1 MKTLNLINKYFK
13 LLEQDEAQN
22 QPTSQAVPEAV
33 PEAVPAAE
41 PDQSAEPL
49 VSVAEQGYI
58 SLVAQSFA
66 YKPPEDQINRVN
78 DALLKV
84 NTTNPR
90 VIRELIE
97 SYLPPN
103 SESIDELLSDHKDP
117 RLIRDLIEGYL
128 PDSSD
133 SIDSL
138 LSDA

>member
-22 QPTSQAVPEAV
+22 QPTAQAE
-33 PEAVPAAE
+33 PAAE

-49 VSVAEQGYI
+49 VSLAEQGYI
-58 SLVAQSFA
+58 SLVAQAFA
-66 YKPPEDQINRVN
+66 YKPPDDQINRVN

-103 SESIDELLSDHKDP
+103 SESIDELLSNHKDP

-138 LSDA
+138 LSNT

>member
-22 QPTSQAVPEAV
+22 QPTDQAEPAAE
-33 PEAVPAAE
+33 PAAE

-58 SLVAQSFA
+58 SLVAQAFA

-103 SESIDELLSDHKDP
+103 SESIDELLSNHKDP

>member
-13 LLEQDEAQN
+13 ILEQDEAQN
-22 QPTSQAVPEAV
+22 QPTDQAEPAAE
-33 PEAVPAAE
+33 PAAE

-58 SLVAQSFA
+58 SLVAQAFA

-103 SESIDELLSDHKDP
+103 SESIDELLSNHKDP

>member
-13 LLEQDEAQN
+13 ILEQDEAQN
-22 QPTSQAVPEAV
+22 QPTDQAEPAAE
-33 PEAVPAAE
+33 PAAE

-58 SLVAQSFA
+58 SLVAQAFA

-97 SYLPPN
+97 SYLP
-103 SESIDELLSDHKDP
+103 
-117 RLIRDLIEGYL
+117 
-128 PDSSD
+128 DSSD

>member
-22 QPTSQAVPEAV
+22 QPTTQAE
-33 PEAVPAAE
+33 PAAE

-58 SLVAQSFA
+58 SLVAQAFA
-66 YKPPEDQINRVN
+66 YKPPDDQITRVN
-78 DALLKV
+78 DALLKA
-84 NTTNPR
+84 NTTNSR

-97 SYLPPN
+97 GYLPTN
-103 SESIDELLSDHKDP
+103 SQSIDELLSNHKDP

-138 LSDA
+138 LTDA

>member
-1 MKTLNLINKYFK
+1 M
-13 LLEQDEAQN
+13 
-22 QPTSQAVPEAV
+22 
-33 PEAVPAAE
+33 
-41 PDQSAEPL
+41 
-49 VSVAEQGYI
+49 SVAEQGYI
-58 SLVAQSFA
+58 SLVAQAFA

-103 SESIDELLSDHKDP
+103 SESIDELLSNHKDP

>member
-22 QPTSQAVPEAV
+22 QPTAQAE
-33 PEAVPAAE
+33 PAAE
-41 PDQSAEPL
+41 PDQSTEPL

-58 SLVAQSFA
+58 SLVAQAFA
-66 YKPPEDQINRVN
+66 YKPPDDQINRVN

-103 SESIDELLSDHKDP
+103 SESIDELLSNHKDP

-138 LSDA
+138 LSNT

>member
-1 MKTLNLINKYFK
+1 MKTLKLINKYFK
-13 LLEQDEAQN
+13 ILEQDEAQN
-22 QPTSQAVPEAV
+22 QPTDQ
-33 PEAVPAAE
+33 AE
-41 PDQSAEPL
+41 PAAEPL

-58 SLVAQSFA
+58 SLVSQAFA
-66 YKPPEDQINRVN
+66 YKPPDDQINQVN

-97 SYLPPN
+97 GYLPPN
-103 SESIDELLSDHKDP
+103 SESIDELLSNHKDP

>member
-22 QPTSQAVPEAV
+22 QPTAQAE
-33 PEAVPAAE
+33 PAAE
-41 PDQSAEPL
+41 PDQPTEPL

-58 SLVAQSFA
+58 SLVAQAFA

-103 SESIDELLSDHKDP
+103 SESIDELLSNHKDP

>member
-22 QPTSQAVPEAV
+22 QPTDQAEPAAE
-33 PEAVPAAE
+33 PAAE
-41 PDQSAEPL
+41 PDQPAEPL

>member
-13 LLEQDEAQN
+13 ILEQDEAQN
-22 QPTSQAVPEAV
+22 QPTDQAEPAAE
-33 PEAVPAAE
+33 PAAE

-58 SLVAQSFA
+58 SLVAQAFA

-84 NTTNPR
+84 NTINPR

>member
-22 QPTSQAVPEAV
+22 QPTAQAEPAAE
-33 PEAVPAAE
+33 PAAE
-41 PDQSAEPL
+41 PDQPTEPL

-58 SLVAQSFA
+58 SLVAQAFA

-103 SESIDELLSDHKDP
+103 SESIDELLSNHKDP

>member
-13 LLEQDEAQN
+13 ILEQDEAQN
-22 QPTSQAVPEAV
+22 QPTDQAE
-33 PEAVPAAE
+33 PAAE
-41 PDQSAEPL
+41 TL

-58 SLVAQSFA
+58 SLVAQAFA
-66 YKPPEDQINRVN
+66 YKPPDDQINQVN

-97 SYLPPN
+97 GYLPPN
-103 SESIDELLSDHKDP
+103 SESIDELLSNHKDP

>member
-1 MKTLNLINKYFK
+1 MKTLNLIKKYFK
-13 LLEQDEAQN
+13 ILEQDEAQN
-22 QPTSQAVPEAV
+22 QPTAQSE
-33 PEAVPAAE
+33 PAAE

-49 VSVAEQGYI
+49 VSLAEQGYI
-58 SLVAQSFA
+58 SLVAQAFA
-66 YKPPEDQINRVN
+66 YKPPDDQITRVN

-97 SYLPPN
+97 GYLPPN
-103 SESIDELLSDHKDP
+103 SESIDELLTKHKDP